1 MTKEEFE
8 NRVIKAM
15 PDAKVEATDMTGG
28 GDHFSV
34 QVSSKEFRDKTLL
47 QQHQLIN
54 KIFEEDLKGP
64 LHALSIQTF
73 IAV

>member
-8 NRVIKAM
+8 NRIIKAL
-15 PDAKVEATDMTGG
+15 PNAKVEAKDMTGG

-34 QVSSKEFRDKTLL
+34 QVSSDKFKGKTLVE
-47 QQHQLIN
+47 QHQIIN
-54 KIFEEDLKGP
+54 QIFEEDFKGT

-73 IAV
+73 IPK